1 MLTSPLLA
9 YRTSGASTERKCSSG
24 AGLPQWELLLELD
37 EERTAGDQVALGD
50 VDAAHDGLVGRGER
64 RLHLHRLEHDE
75 GLAGLD
81 SVSFGDEHPDHRPGH
96 RRGHRA
102 LHRHAAARVRG
113 RIDIGRGLG
122 RRSRTVEPPGADPG
136 PARRPGW
143 WLRERRM
150 LDQER
155 GRRLPRADEWV

>member
-75 GLAGLD
+75 GLARLD
-81 SVSFGDEHPDHRPGH
+81 SVALGDEHLDYRPGH
-96 RRGHRA
+96 RGRDRA
-102 LHRHAAARVRG
+102 LDRHSAARVG
-113 RIDIGRGLG
+113 SGID
-122 RRSRTVEPPGADPG
+122 
-136 PARRPGW
+136 
-143 WLRERRM
+143 
-150 LDQER
+150 
-155 GRRLPRADEWV
+155 